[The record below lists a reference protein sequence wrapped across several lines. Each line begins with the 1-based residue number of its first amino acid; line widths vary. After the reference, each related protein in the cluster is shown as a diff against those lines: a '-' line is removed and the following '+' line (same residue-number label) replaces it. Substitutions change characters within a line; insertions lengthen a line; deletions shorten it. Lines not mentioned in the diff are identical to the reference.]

1 MKDLP
6 AQEVNEVILPLVNI
20 SRATTLGHVNPNEP
34 HQQQLYIG
42 SAGLVGSF
50 AHQKTIEILV
60 DSIFDPENNFAW
72 GASYKIPVRY
82 GLLSRTYVREL
93 QSADSMSESSFAREY
108 LSIWSSSIEGGAFS
122 YDKMMALRKIQL
134 AEWRGEDPDG
144 YNDFYYVLAI
154 DVARV
159 GKARTVMQVL
169 KVYPQA
175 PKFKVNMVNSFIT
188 EGQGFLQQ
196 AIAIKQLHKLF
207 NFKLVVIDANG
218 LGIGLV
224 DFLMVDNKDPH
235 TAEVYEA
242 WNVRNTDDY
251 PDMAKNQTP
260 GAPDLLHLIK
270 TNQHN
275 AGNIHGLA
283 YSWLFSGRVGLLIDS
298 GAAKEKLIS
307 SKRFEGMSAHD
318 RTRFMQPYLNTD
330 LLLRETA
337 NLKIGTSTV
346 NFKLEQVESG
356 VQKDTFSALE
366 YGLAVIAAHE
376 AEWLQEKRRRSGSF
390 AQALMMN

>member
-6 AQEVNEVILPLVNI
+6 AEEVNEVILPLVNI
-20 SRATTLGHVNPNEP
+20 SRSTALGHVNPKEP

-50 AHQKTIEILV
+50 AHQKTVEILV
-60 DSIFDPENNFAW
+60 ESVFDPEHNFVW
-72 GASYKIPVRY
+72 GASFKIPVRY
-82 GLLSRTYVREL
+82 GLLSKTYVQEL
-93 QSADSMSESSFAREY
+93 QSAGSMSEASFAREY
-108 LSIWSSSIEGGAFS
+108 LSIWSSSVDGGAFS

-134 AEWRGEDPDG
+134 AEWRGETADSA
-144 YNDFYYVLAI
+144 NDFYYVLAI

-159 GKARTVMQVL
+159 GKARTVMHVL
-169 KVYPQA
+169 KVYPRS
-175 PKFKVNMVNSFIT
+175 PKFKVNLVNSFVT

-196 AIAIKQLHKLF
+196 TIAIKQLHKLF
-207 NFKLVVIDANG
+207 DFRTVVIDANG

-224 DFLMVDNKDPH
+224 DFLMVENKDPN
-235 TAEVYEA
+235 TGEMYEG
-242 WNVRNTDDY
+242 WNVKNISDY
-251 PDMAKNQTP
+251 PDMEGNQTAGSP
-260 GAPDLLHLIK
+260 YLLHLIK

-298 GAAKEKLIS
+298 AAAKEKILA
-307 SKRFEGMSAHD
+307 SKRLETMTAQE
-318 RTRFMQPYLNTD
+318 RTQYMQPYLNTD

-337 NLKIGTSTV
+337 NLRISTTTV

-366 YGLAVIAAHE
+366 YGLAVIASDE
-376 AEWLQEKRRRSGSF
+376 AQWLQEHNRKRGSF